1 MRLLKFFILL
11 SPFFLQP
18 FYSIG
23 QLSCAGRTTVNFSF
37 TGGVQTWTVPANVFS
52 IRIKTRGATGG
63 GATSA
68 GNNSGGGAV
77 IEGEYTVS
85 AGQVLT
91 ILVGGR
97 GTNGDNEAGGGGSTG
112 VYIGSTLYIVA
123 GGGGGEDNTGS
134 GGNGLAA
141 ANGSNG
147 GNDAVGTAPGCTG
160 VGNGQGGSGGNA
172 GNHGEPC
179 AGFPHGGGGGGG
191 LNGAGASP
199 AGTNSGGGGRQG
211 SISGG
216 AGGTAST
223 DDGGVAGGWGWSGGG
238 GADDRESGG
247 GGGYSGGGGG
257 PEGGF
262 PGGGGSFLASGFLSS
277 FTANG
282 TATTTIADG
291 TVQICYVTAPLPVVL
306 TSFSATRNN
315 NQNLLRW
322 TTVQEQ
328 ELKAFIVE
336 KSTDGRSFKAIG
348 EVTPLNLANGS
359 SYQFIDLETSTAKQ
373 IYRLKITENNGT
385 TKFSDYAILSGNDNP
400 VAISIYPNPATDFIT
415 ITSALKIS
423 KAEIIAADGTIVMTK
438 YNINTTERFS
448 LNGIATGIYT
458 IRFFTPERILT
469 TKVIKY

>member
-1 MRLLKFFILL
+1 MRLIKFFALV

-18 FYSIG
+18 FSSTG
-23 QLSCAGRTTVNFSF
+23 QLSCTGRTTVNFSF
-37 TGGVQTWTVPANVFS
+37 TGSVQTWTVPANVFS

-63 GATSA
+63 GASA
-68 GNNSGGGAV
+68 SGNNSGGGAV

-85 AGQVLT
+85 AGQVVT

-97 GTNGDNEAGGGGSTG
+97 GANGDNEAGGGGSTG

-134 GGNGLAA
+134 GGNGLATV
-141 ANGSNG
+141 NGSNG
-147 GNDAVGTAPGCTG
+147 GGDNSGTAPGCTG

-199 AGTNSGGGGRQG
+199 GGTNSGGGGRQG
-211 SISGG
+211 SITGG

-223 DDGGVAGGWGWSGGG
+223 DDGGTAGGWGWSGGG

-257 PEGGF
+257 PESGF
-262 PGGGGSFLASGFLSS
+262 PGGGGSFLAPGSLSS

-282 TATTTIADG
+282 TATTTVADG
-291 TVQICYVTAPLPVVL
+291 SVQICYVTAPLPVVL
-306 TSFSATRNN
+306 TSFSATKNN
-315 NQNLLRW
+315 NQNVLRW
-322 TTVQEQ
+322 TTAMEQ
-328 ELKAFIVE
+328 NLTAFVVE
-336 KSTDGRSFKAIG
+336 KSNDGRNFKAIG
-348 EVTPLNLANGS
+348 VVTPLNLSYGS
-359 SYQFIDLETSTAKQ
+359 SYQFNDLEVNATKQ
-373 IYRLKITENNGT
+373 IYRLRITENNVT
-385 TKFSDYAILSGNDNP
+385 DKFSDYAVVSGNDNP
-400 VAISIYPNPATDFIT
+400 LAVSIYPNPATDFIT
-415 ITSALKIS
+415 ITSALKIN
-423 KAEIIAADGTIVMTK
+423 KAEIIAADGTIVMTS
-438 YNINTTERFS
+438 YNINSTGRIS
-448 LNGIATGIYT
+448 LRGIATGIYT
-458 IRFFTPERILT
+458 IRFFSSEGIRT